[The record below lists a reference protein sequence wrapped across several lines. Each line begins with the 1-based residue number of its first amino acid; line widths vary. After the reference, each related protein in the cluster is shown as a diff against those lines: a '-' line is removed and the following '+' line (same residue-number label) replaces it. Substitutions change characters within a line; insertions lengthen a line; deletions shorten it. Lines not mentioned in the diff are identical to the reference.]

1 MAWIIPAV
9 QSPEVYMESMYVM
22 YFFSIGI
29 AMDTQI
35 LTFTSPCLAAPVAV
49 TIKLYIQYVL
59 QVIALATSLS
69 KVGHALYGVI
79 KNTESVTLAV

>member
-1 MAWIIPAV
+1 
-9 QSPEVYMESMYVM
+9 
-22 YFFSIGI
+22 
-29 AMDTQI
+29 MDTQI